1 MIRLLFCLFLLI
13 PVVVLPVVVLAV
25 SVPLGIVTVL
35 VSAILAI
42 PLLLAAY
49 AHLDLV
55 RAKSRF
61 DLTDEELDEFVHLVP
76 RLAARPEFSGM
87 PRRELRRA
95 TKRAAAEMIRER
107 RAPSRPADRV
117 RG

>member
-13 PVVVLPVVVLAV
+13 PLVVLPVAMLAV
-25 SVPLGIVTVL
+25 SVPLGIVTLV

-49 AHLDLV
+49 AHLDLL

-61 DLTDEELDEFVHLVP
+61 HLTDQELDEFVHLVP
-76 RLAARPEFSGM
+76 RLAARPEFSRM
-87 PRRELRRA
+87 PRRELRRS

-107 RAPSRPADRV
+107 RAGSKPADRV